1 MPGMLTPRLQEG
13 LVRLGT
19 WLPFAPAARM
29 LAHFTGVRV
38 SAATARRQTERTG
51 AAWVQLQEA
60 EVARLEQESP
70 DPVPGPAVQQLSVDG
85 AMVPLVG
92 GTWGEVKLLAIGS
105 VSPAAGEART
115 VALSYFGRR
124 ADHATFARLAL
135 VETHRRGT
143 ATAGVVVGIT
153 DGASWCQEF
162 LDYHRPDAVRILD
175 FAHATSYLQAAATA
189 VFGEGSA
196 AAQSWLETQ
205 THELKHGQA
214 ALVLAAL
221 AALPTS
227 SAADA
232 PTAREA
238 LASALHYLST
248 RQEQTRYAQ
257 FLAAGYPIGSG
268 AVESAHKSVTEARLK
283 GAGMRWA
290 PASVDPMVALRTVEC
305 ADRWAEVWPRLGPA
319 LRARPRTAPGPPADR
334 LTVAPVSPPPL
345 APSSLPAPTPPRT
358 IVAGRPTAAHPWK
371 RYPCFPGGKTQSA
384 RPPEF

>member
-143 ATAGVVVGIT
+143 ATAGVVVGHHRWRVVVPGVSRLPPAGCGAHPRLRSCHQLPPSRG
-153 DGASWCQEF
+153 DGGLRRGKC
-162 LDYHRPDAVRILD
+162 RGP
-175 FAHATSYLQAAATA
+175 
-189 VFGEGSA
+189 
-196 AAQSWLETQ
+196 
-205 THELKHGQA
+205 ELAGD
-214 ALVLAAL
+214 
-221 AALPTS
+221 
-227 SAADA
+227 ADA
-232 PTAREA
+232 
-238 LASALHYLST
+238 
-248 RQEQTRYAQ
+248 
-257 FLAAGYPIGSG
+257 
-268 AVESAHKSVTEARLK
+268 
-283 GAGMRWA
+283 
-290 PASVDPMVALRTVEC
+290 
-305 ADRWAEVWPRLGPA
+305 
-319 LRARPRTAPGPPADR
+319 
-334 LTVAPVSPPPL
+334 
-345 APSSLPAPTPPRT
+345 
-358 IVAGRPTAAHPWK
+358 
-371 RYPCFPGGKTQSA
+371 
-384 RPPEF
+384 